1 MIALGFY
8 KNGPRLVLWFE
19 LIDHGKG
26 VGMGPPD
33 LFKNLAVIK
42 WNFRRGQ
49 FVDLIAGGLAFSAPD
64 APGDVMQNPKA
75 SGMTRKM
82 GGGGCFCLG
91 GEGHLAPHSC
101 AHPAKKLSSRN
112 SHGVLFLY
120 GRLG

>member
-33 LFKNLAVIK
+33 VFENLAVIK
-42 WNFRRGQ
+42 RNFRRKQ
-49 FVDLIAGGLAFSAPD
+49 FVDLIAGSFAFSAPD
-64 APGDVMQNPKA
+64 APGDVMQDPEA
-75 SGMTRKM
+75 FGMTRKM
-82 GGGGCFCLG
+82 GGGGGFCLRG
-91 GEGHLAPHSC
+91 KGHLAPHSR